1 MRQIVQRA
9 LIILIGGAALGL
21 AAHLVSPL
29 RIPLITPPKQ
39 AIPETEFIP
48 LSEAY
53 ALWSGGAGFFLDARA
68 PADYKAGHIPNAF
81 SLPAEEFDAYYPQV
95 ESMLNTDSAIVCY
108 CNGVECDLSRHLA
121 EVLKQRGF
129 TNIRILKNA
138 WTEWVKA
145 GYPIA
150 KGAQP

>member
-21 AAHLVSPL
+21 AANLVSPR

-39 AIPETEFIP
+39 AVPETEFIP
-48 LSEAY
+48 LSDAY
-53 ALWSGGAGFFLDARA
+53 ALWSGSTGFFLDARA
-68 PADYKAGHIPNAF
+68 PADYEAGHIPNAF
-81 SLPAEEFDAYYPQV
+81 SLPAEEFDTRYPKV
-95 ESMLNTDSAIVCY
+95 ASMLSTDSAIICY
-108 CNGVECDLSRHLA
+108 CDGVECDLSHRLA
-121 EVLKQRGF
+121 DALKQRGF

-145 GYPIA
+145 GYPTA
-150 KGAQP
+150 KGVQP